1 MAARI
6 RSSRSS
12 WALRF
17 CTVRTFGISPKS
29 MRRSTNRA
37 PPKRSPT
44 STNSCCAPAPGSR
57 TRPHGL
63 RLSPRR
69 ERRLPRSAA
78 PSSARLPRSSRTSC
92 AFALK
97 NASAMRE
104 PSFWWSE
111 GSLASALL
119 APLAAVYGIVAQWRL
134 GRAGW
139 RAGVPVICVGNLT
152 VGGAGKTPAALAL
165 ARMLAKAGERPVFL
179 SRGYGGALAGPLVV
193 DPARHRAPE
202 VGDEPLL
209 LARTAP
215 TIVARDRVKG
225 AGIADDASVI
235 VMDDGFHNPSLVKDF
250 SLLVVDARR
259 GIGNGRVIPAG
270 PLRAPVDA
278 QLARAHALVMVGRSA
293 PDCAIA
299 EMARARDIPVL
310 RASLRADAA
319 VIAALAGRRVL
330 AFAGIGD
337 PQKFFATLTEAGVA
351 LAATRS
357 FADHHRYTGH
367 EAAALCEEAERDGLV
382 LVTTEKDLARLSGE
396 EQALYAR
403 ARGLPVT
410 LVFED
415 AAGFESLL
423 LERLAAA
430 RKPRGA

>member
-1 MAARI
+1 
-6 RSSRSS
+6 
-12 WALRF
+12 
-17 CTVRTFGISPKS
+17 
-29 MRRSTNRA
+29 
-37 PPKRSPT
+37 
-44 STNSCCAPAPGSR
+44 
-57 TRPHGL
+57 
-63 RLSPRR
+63 
-69 ERRLPRSAA
+69 
-78 PSSARLPRSSRTSC
+78 
-92 AFALK
+92 
-97 NASAMRE
+97 MRE
-104 PSFWWSE
+104 PAFWWRE

-119 APLAAVYGIVAQWRL
+119 APAATVYGAIATWRL
-134 GRAGW
+134 ARPGRRPGI
-139 RAGVPVICVGNLT
+139 PVVCIGNLT
-152 VGGAGKTPAALAL
+152 VGGAGKTPTALTV

-193 DPARHRAPE
+193 DPARHRARE

-225 AGIADDASVI
+225 AGIAAGASVI

-250 SLLVVDARR
+250 SALVVDARR

-278 QLARAHALVMVGRSA
+278 QLTRAHALVVVGRSA
-293 PDCAIA
+293 PDCPIA
-299 EMARARDIPVL
+299 EMARERDIPVL

-319 VIAALAGRRVL
+319 VLGTLAARRVF

-337 PQKFFATLTEAGVA
+337 PQKFFATLAEAGVA
-351 LAATRS
+351 VAATRS
-357 FADHHRYTGH
+357 FADHHRYTRR
-367 EAAALCEEAERDGLV
+367 EAAALCEEAERDGLA

-396 EQALYAR
+396 EQPLSAR
-403 ARGLPVT
+403 ARALPVT

-430 RKPRGA
+430 RTPRGA